1 MPRQILP
8 KSSWIAPDFVPETFG
23 RLTTTSSRYKPED
36 SKCVVQ
42 DFVCECGKQVT
53 LWPYNV
59 TRGGTQSCGCLRRE
73 RYAEWAASLPPRTSN
88 TPTWISWHAMRER
101 CRRQNNKCFDLY
113 GGRGIKVH
121 PEFDTYESFLSH
133 MGPRPSLQHSLD
145 RIDPEGDY
153 APGNCR
159 WATATEQARNTRFN
173 RRITY
178 NGETRCIAEWAEILG
193 VGAPMLY
200 QRLNAG
206 WPVED
211 AFRTPAG
218 EAHRLSHVY
227 RRRVESRKSKHYT
240 YNGLTMTLYEWAL
253 HLGIAKVTLKARL
266 AKGWPISRVLGEP
279 VKKKKSSH

>member
-73 RYAEWAASLPPRTSN
+73 RY
-88 TPTWISWHAMRER
+88 
-101 CRRQNNKCFDLY
+101 
-113 GGRGIKVH
+113 
-121 PEFDTYESFLSH
+121 
-133 MGPRPSLQHSLD
+133 
-145 RIDPEGDY
+145 
-153 APGNCR
+153 
-159 WATATEQARNTRFN
+159 
-173 RRITY
+173 
-178 NGETRCIAEWAEILG
+178 AEWAEILG